1 MLKDE
6 KRVIRGRKSGKK
18 EIYLGINPDPGSATF
33 TNEIKF
39 RGQRADEF
47 TGAAVIR
54 LQRKRCT
61 FSSLL
66 LLPLMAL
73 IPIVLITTFLSVAS
87 IVEDEMLREKLG
99 FNPEIIPIY
108 YDVYVRSEWYNTVS
122 DTDIDIYRDYRE
134 GIRYWNFVMEAFE
147 GEFGFEK
154 THEAPWEVFTPPDS
168 QEVFVQKMQQKT
180 EEARVEISGEV
191 TRYKIT
197 MYALSSAVGIAYLC
211 FVYFMAIMPPSV
223 RKMKNGELMVC
234 EGRCIEFARV
244 KNFYMH
250 IILDEESEQC
260 PVYLNVLIK
269 SDMLTIADRIAFRK
283 EDNVKILAVRI
294 EPDTAKSPK
303 TYIFPASLVEAKAEK
318 LRRNGIMI

>member
-1 MLKDE
+1 MAE
-6 KRVIRGRKSGKK
+6 KEKKVIKGRKSGKK

-47 TGAAVIR
+47 TKAAVIR

-66 LLPLMAL
+66 LLPIMAL
-73 IPIVLITTFLSVAS
+73 IPLVLITTFLSVAS
-87 IVEDEMLREKLG
+87 VVEDETLREKLG
-99 FNPEIIPIY
+99 FNPDIIPIY

-122 DTDIDIYRDYRE
+122 DTDIDIYRNYRE
-134 GIRYWNFVMEAFE
+134 GIRYWNFVTEAFME
-147 GEFGFEK
+147 EFGFEN
-154 THEAPWEVFTPPDS
+154 TYDAPWEVFTPPDS
-168 QEVFVQKMQQKT
+168 LEVFEQKMRQKT
-180 EEARVEISGEV
+180 EETRVEISGEV

-197 MYALSSAVGIAYLC
+197 MYALSGAAAFAYLC

-234 EGRCIEFARV
+234 EGRCIEFAKF

-250 IILDEESEQC
+250 IVLDEESEEC

-283 EDNVKILAVRI
+283 ENNVKILAVRI
-294 EPDTAKSPK
+294 ESDTAKSTK
-303 TYIFPASLVEAKAEK
+303 TYIFPTALVEAKAEK
-318 LRRNGIMI
+318 IKKNSIVL